1 MLQLRVKNIP
11 TLIAVALVKSSCSLL
26 EIDSIRLQKTK
37 AGGQGSMQRGSINY
51 TEKKERQ
58 IATTQRKK
66 KVRRR

>member
-51 TEKKERQ
+51 TEKKRE
-58 IATTQRKK
+58 TNCYYTKEKK
-66 KVRRR
+66 S